1 MSLALIPTPTLL
13 RLLRP
18 WLLQVLSTA
27 PLAVVLMALE
37 DFFSQL
43 DPSVPSLSLRAL
55 QHMCEVCAHGNK
67 LEAIKLQW
75 ICSYPASG
83 VIIHP
88 SKERITP
95 LM

>member
-1 MSLALIPTPTLL
+1 MSLALTATPTLL

-18 WLLQVLSTA
+18 WLLQVLSTS
-27 PLAVVLMALE
+27 PLAVVLMALD

-55 QHMCEVCAHGNK
+55 QHMCEVCAHGNR

-75 ICSYPASG
+75 ICTYPTSG
-83 VIIHP
+83 VRIDP
-88 SKERITP
+88 LKE
-95 LM
+95 L